1 MFNIPCFNPFNR
13 QNNSGS
19 FACGIFVDI
28 QKAFHT
34 TDYDIFIQKWN
45 HYGIRGT
52 ANNWFSSYLQNR
64 SQYVNMNGFNFKL
77 EHIHCGVLHGFIL
90 GPLLFLIYVND
101 LNCAIRYCSVYHLA
115 DDTSLLNYNNSVKRM
130 NKQVDQDC

>member
-34 TDYDIFIQKWN
+34 ADYDIFIQKWN

-90 GPLLFLIYVND
+90 GPLLFFIYVND